1 MAEEGAT
8 ELGRG
13 KRTHE
18 ELESQIEPT
27 PDEKIGQQAY
37 NEETCE
43 HFEGHKEEDKT
54 RLQLRFYGDCL
65 AEWVVCMDLDQN
77 ESIAAVKYKVWCLRN
92 FCKARNMLVEEIRLT
107 WWHKELVDASLIGD
121 YAFGD
126 GDFVQ
131 VTSKEVTSK
140 EVFND
145 DDELWW

>member
-27 PDEKIGQQAY
+27 PDEKANSEATTIM
-37 NEETCE
+37 ET
-43 HFEGHKEEDKT
+43 T
-54 RLQLRFYGDCL
+54 RLQLRFMDIDDCL
-65 AEWVVCMDLDQN
+65 AEWTVCMDLDQN

-92 FCKARNMLVEEIRLT
+92 FCKARNMLVEEVRLT

-131 VTSKEVTSK
+131 VTSKELS
-140 EVFND
+140 ND
-145 DDELWW
+145 GSHEHIDEF